1 MPDLVF
7 PEKPVWEPLKRT
19 VGCRHKEFMFM
30 GKVPVG
36 CFWVFLYKHINTR
49 RYLNLDGQG
58 NAYAYRDRKYSPVK
72 LLLAIE
78 RVF

>member
-1 MPDLVF
+1 
-7 PEKPVWEPLKRT
+7 
-19 VGCRHKEFMFM
+19 M